1 METKPITPPPFSTES
16 GKNKTRLY
24 GMPAEQKPAPTDKSA
39 RNAAIAGAA
48 AGLAGAAAGFAAGS
62 FSAAAGTTDAPEVP
76 EIEIDEIDENDN
88 IDVPG
93 TDHETYNDN
102 FNNTTTSPSNPSSAP
117 TAATDQRDQP
127 EEETIEE
134 HIDTISPE
142 QDIHN
147 PEDDL
152 VIIPDE
158 PVDTDE
164 IADAIIAEDL
174 IDPYDYEPVDMLGS
188 MEVLDIGEMTLE
200 DGSDVT
206 VASFTIDG
214 DLYGMVDLNNDGE
227 MDLVIDSQGESQWV
241 AGIMTSDLEE
251 QMANP
256 DEYLAYDETI
266 ENDLSIGLDIDQD
279 IING

>member
-48 AGLAGAAAGFAAGS
+48 GGLAGAAAGFAAGS

-76 EIEIDEIDENDN
+76 EIEIDENDN

-134 HIDTISPE
+134 HIYIISPE

-214 DLYGMVDLNNDGE
+214 DLYGMVDLNNNGE

-251 QMANP
+251 HMTNP
-256 DEYLAYDETI
+256 DEYLAYDDTI
-266 ENDLSIGLDIDQD
+266 DNDPSIGMDIDQD

>member
-1 METKPITPPPFSTES
+1 METKPLNPPPFSPQPDN
-16 GKNKTRLY
+16 NKTRLY
-24 GMPAEQKPAPTDKSA
+24 KMPAELQRPAQADNST
-39 RNAAIAGAA
+39 RNATIAGAA
-48 AGLAGAAAGFAAGS
+48 AGVAGAAAGFAAGT
-62 FSAAAGTTDAPEVP
+62 FSASAAKPETEDANP
-76 EIEIDEIDENDN
+76 EIEEIATEGNTVNTPQENQN
-88 IDVPG
+88 P
-93 TDHETYNDN
+93 YNDT
-102 FNNTTTSPSNPSSAP
+102 FDQPVSTSPSPAP
-117 TAATDQRDQP
+117 ETAPDERSEIVVEP
-127 EEETIEE
+127 IEN
-134 HIDTISPE
+134 DW
-142 QDIHN
+142 
-147 PEDDL
+147 EDDIL
-152 VIIPDE
+152 PDYPDPYE
-158 PVDTDE
+158 PGDDTVDTDD

-188 MEVLDIGEMTLE
+188 MEVLDIGEITLE

>member
-1 METKPITPPPFSTES
+1 
-16 GKNKTRLY
+16 
-24 GMPAEQKPAPTDKSA
+24 MPAEQKPAPTDKSA

-48 AGLAGAAAGFAAGS
+48 GGLAGAAAGFAAGS

-134 HIDTISPE
+134 HIDIISPE

-158 PVDTDE
+158 PVDTDD

-266 ENDLSIGLDIDQD
+266 EKDLSIGLDIDQD

>member
-48 AGLAGAAAGFAAGS
+48 GGLAGAAAGFAAGS

-134 HIDTISPE
+134 HIDIISPE

-158 PVDTDE
+158 PVDTDD

-214 DLYGMVDLNNDGE
+214 E

-241 AGIMTSDLEE
+241 AGIMASDLEE